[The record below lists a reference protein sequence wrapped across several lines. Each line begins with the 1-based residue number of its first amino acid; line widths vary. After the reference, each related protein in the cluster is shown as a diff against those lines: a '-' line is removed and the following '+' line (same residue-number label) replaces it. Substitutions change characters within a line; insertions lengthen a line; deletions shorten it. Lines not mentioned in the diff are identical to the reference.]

1 MMLLTNKQL
10 RTAVLDADPRD
21 ALLEALYRRVR
32 LVLTN
37 SARGPT
43 TRADTR
49 HSSRCQLPVR
59 DVDDV
64 ADIDR
69 LLRHRARR
77 RRLDVA
83 NVADIDHRAQRR
95 VGVVGQMGGYPVRS
109 GQHAVSVGRRRRT
122 GPQPDLELAAVLV
135 GLDHRR
141 CQRGGYH
148 LWVAG
153 AGEPA
158 EPEVVAVMDET
169 DGDDFA
175 VVIWDV
181 DRIDEGTFAAVVPVC
196 NRVRVADGSP
206 RRRVRRRLHR

>member
-1 MMLLTNKQL
+1 
-10 RTAVLDADPRD
+10 
-21 ALLEALYRRVR
+21 
-32 LVLTN
+32 
-37 SARGPT
+37 
-43 TRADTR
+43 
-49 HSSRCQLPVR
+49 
-59 DVDDV
+59 VDGV

-69 LLRHRARR
+69 LLRRRARR

-83 NVADIDHRAQRR
+83 NVAGIDHRAQRR
-95 VGVVGQMGGYPVRS
+95 VGVVGQPGGYPVRS

-135 GLDHRR
+135 GLGHRR

-181 DRIDEGTFAAVVPVC
+181 DRIDEGTFAAVRSGVQSRASRGWIAAMA
-196 NRVRVADGSP
+196 NRIRPPSAEPSP
-206 RRRVRRRLHR
+206 RRIVSTSVWSDS